1 MKINYLTDYFAS
13 HYRKTS
19 LRTLLV
25 VPSVL
30 LIFLAVVLTGYL
42 SLRNGQNA
50 VNDVTTQ
57 LREEITARIQ
67 QHLYTYLETPHLV
80 NQINSDAIRLGLL
93 NMHDLGGLERH
104 FWHQLQLFDSVSGIY
119 LGTEQGG
126 IIAVARYDK
135 DKITVQMT
143 EKLLKGDYF
152 TYSTDSQGNRTDLVE
167 VAHNYDAT
175 KRPWYESAVQAGKPV
190 WSDIYTFVYPAGS
203 LGITAN
209 QPFYDNTGKLQ
220 GVLAADFM
228 LVKIGEFLHRLKI
241 GRTGQTFIMERS
253 GLIVASSTA
262 EPPFLR
268 VQGSKEDKRL
278 RANDSRVPLIRASTQ
293 YLLEYFGD
301 LAKITSTQQLN
312 FTLAGERQFLQVT
325 PLQDNNKLNWLIVV
339 VVPEVDFLE
348 KINANTR
355 ITVLLLIIVAVIIA
369 LLVGTF
375 ISRWAVDPILNLNLA
390 AKALAKGEWNQ
401 TVKLQR
407 EDEVGQLAQSFNF
420 MSQQLQDSFAALQQA
435 YTVAESARQTAE
447 AASRAKST
455 FLANMSHELRTP
467 LNAIIG
473 YSNLIQEETV
483 DLGYEDIIPHLEKIQ
498 KSGNLLL
505 AIISDVLD
513 ISKIEAEKMEVECT
527 QVEVASLVEKV
538 VAWSR
543 PFSSSSNNNRFIVHC
558 SPAIGTLY
566 TDVSKLGKILEN
578 LLSNA
583 DKFTHQGT
591 ITLTVSRT
599 SAGVF
604 FEVADTGIGIA
615 PEHLPHIFKPF
626 HQGDNSS
633 TRRYGGTGLG
643 LTVCTLFCQM
653 MAGKITVTSELGK
666 GSVFTVYC
674 PAKEENLM
682 K

>member
-1 MKINYLTDYFAS
+1 MKINYLTDCFAS
-13 HYRKTS
+13 YYRKTS

-30 LIFLAVVLTGYL
+30 LLFLAVVLTGYL

-80 NQINSDAIRLGLL
+80 NQINSDVIRLGLL
-93 NMHDLGGLERH
+93 NMHDLGALERH
-104 FWHQLQLFDSVSGIY
+104 FWHQLQLFDYISGIY
-119 LGTEQGG
+119 VGTEQGG
-126 IIAVARYDK
+126 IITVARYDK
-135 DKITVQMT
+135 DKITIQLT
-143 EKLLKGDYF
+143 ERLVKGDYS
-152 TYSTDSQGNRTDLVE
+152 TYSTDSQGNRTDLVA
-167 VAHNYDAT
+167 VARNYDAT
-175 KRPWYESAVQAGKPV
+175 KRPWYRSAVQAGKPV
-190 WSDIYTFVYPAGS
+190 WSEIYTFVYPVGS

-209 QPFYDNTGKLQ
+209 RPLYDNTGKLQ

-228 LVKIGEFLHRLKI
+228 LVKISEFLQSLKI

-253 GLIVASSTA
+253 GLIVASSTT
-262 EPPFLR
+262 EPPFIR
-268 VQGSKEDKRL
+268 EQGSKEDKRL
-278 RANDSRVPLIRASTQ
+278 KASDSQVPLIRASTQ
-293 YLLEYFGD
+293 YLVEHFGD
-301 LAKITSTQQLN
+301 LAKITNTQQLN

-325 PLQDNNKLNWLIVV
+325 PLRDNNGLDWLIVV
-339 VVPEVDFLE
+339 VVPETDFLE

-355 ITVLLLIIVAVIIA
+355 TTVLLIIVVAVIVA

-375 ISRWAVDPILNLNLA
+375 ISRWAVDPILNLNSA

-420 MSQQLQDSFAALQQA
+420 MSQQLRDSFVALQQA

-455 FLANMSHELRTP
+455 FLANMGHELRTP
-467 LNAIIG
+467 LNAILG
-473 YSNLIQEETV
+473 YSNLIQEETL

-513 ISKIEAEKMEVECT
+513 ISKIEAEKMELECT
-527 QVEVASLVEKV
+527 QVEIASLVEKV
-538 VAWSR
+538 VTWSR
-543 PFSSSSNNNRFIVHC
+543 PFSGGSNNNRFISHC
-558 SPAIGTLY
+558 PPEIGTLY
-566 TDVSKLGKILEN
+566 TDASKLGKILEN

-583 DKFTHQGT
+583 DKFTHNGT
-591 ITLTVSRT
+591 ITLTVTRT
-599 SAGVF
+599 SAGII

-653 MAGKITVTSELGK
+653 MGGKITVTSELGK

-674 PAKEENLM
+674 PERL
-682 K
+682 